1 MVISPFHTLVG
12 SFLGTRLKGDF
23 RIGSIITENQIITDG
38 MEDADYTTIRDLII
52 NGHQDPDQH
61 AIESPGYLPLTYRG
75 LREQIVSLVK
85 SLNARG
91 FHRNDRIAIITPA
104 GPETA
109 VCIVAVMAG
118 FTAVVLNPQQKYREF
133 EEIFSRAR
141 IKAIILLQGHPTAAR
156 AVAASCS
163 LPVME
168 LAPVSGVAGKF
179 DLIPEIHFH
188 DVVPEFAAPS
198 DTAYVLLTSGTTA
211 AAKVIPR
218 TQEQS
223 ATGKK
228 RTCEYQGITPAD
240 RCLHITPYFH
250 GMGVGAPLISPLI
263 AGATVICPRDFITSD
278 FFDLLTTF
286 HPTYYTAGPALNQGI
301 CRELKKVPPDL
312 LKHHS
317 LRYIR
322 SSAGVFPEDLRKELE
337 TLLGIPVIDSYGLS
351 EAGLVAINIPQKPG
365 SVGIPCI
372 KTLAILGENGELLPA
387 GSAGEIVITNDLFFS
402 RYENAP
408 AENTAAFTDGW
419 FRTGD
424 LGYLDNEGYLF
435 LTGRRKELINKGGQ
449 KISPDEIDTVLRS
462 HPGVRDAMAFP
473 VPDAVLGE
481 DIAAMVVPDDET
493 LTETELRLYLLD
505 RLVQFK
511 VPKRIYLVDA
521 IPKNPAGKP
530 LRHAGSERYGQR

>member
-1 MVISPFHTLVG
+1 
-12 SFLGTRLKGDF
+12 
-23 RIGSIITENQIITDG
+23 
-38 MEDADYTTIRDLII
+38 MEEADHSTIRDLIL

-61 AIESPGYLPLTYRG
+61 AIESPGYLPLTYRD
-75 LREQIVSLVK
+75 LRVHIISVVK

-118 FTAVVLNPQQKYREF
+118 FTSVVLNPQQKYREF
-133 EEIFSRAR
+133 EEIFPRVR
-141 IKAIILLQGHPTAAR
+141 IKAIIVLQGQPTAAR
-156 AVAASCS
+156 EVAASCT
-163 LPVME
+163 LPVIE
-168 LAPVSGVAGKF
+168 LVPVSGVAGRF
-179 DLIPEIHFH
+179 NLLPEILFE
-188 DVVPEFAAPS
+188 DVEPEFALPA

-223 ATGKK
+223 TTGKK
-228 RTCEYQGITPAD
+228 RTCVYQGITPAD
-240 RCLHITPYFH
+240 RCLHITPYYH

-263 AGATVICPRDFITSD
+263 AGATVICPRDFIPSD

-286 HPTYYTAGPALNQGI
+286 HPTYYTAGPSLNHGI
-301 CRELKKVPPDL
+301 CRELKKVPAHL
-312 LKHHS
+312 LEDHS

-337 TLLGIPVIDSYGLS
+337 ALLGIPVIDSYGLS

-372 KTLAILGENGELLPA
+372 TTLAILGDNNERLPA
-387 GSAGEIVITNDLFFS
+387 GSAGEIAITNDLFFS

-424 LGYLDNEGYLF
+424 LGYLDDEGYLF
-435 LTGRRKELINKGGQ
+435 LKGRKKALINKGGQ
-449 KISPDEIDTVLRS
+449 KISPEEIDAILLS
-462 HPGVRDAMAFP
+462 HHGVKDAMAFP

-481 DIAAMVVPDDET
+481 DIAAMVVVDDRRV
-493 LTETELRLYLLD
+493 TETDLRLFLLD

-511 VPKRIYLVDA
+511 VPKRIYFVDR
-521 IPKNPAGKP
+521 IPRNPVGKP
-530 LRHAGSERYGQR
+530 LRQEGTRRFSPSH

>member
-1 MVISPFHTLVG
+1 M
-12 SFLGTRLKGDF
+12 RLTGDS
-23 RIGSIITENQIITDG
+23 RIGSITTQNHVYTDG
-38 MEDADYTTIRDLII
+38 MEEADHSTIRDLIL

-61 AIESPGYLPLTYRG
+61 AIESPGYLPLTYRD
-75 LREQIVSLVK
+75 LREQIISVVK

-118 FTAVVLNPQQKYREF
+118 FTSVVLNPQQKNREF
-133 EEIFSRAR
+133 EEIFSRVG
-141 IKAIILLQGHPTAAR
+141 IKAIIVLQGHPTAAR
-156 AVAASCS
+156 AVAASCT

-168 LAPVSGVAGKF
+168 LVPVSGVAGKF
-179 DLIPEIHFH
+179 NLLPEIFFN
-188 DVVPEFAAPS
+188 DVVPEFASPS

-228 RTCEYQGITPAD
+228 RTCEYQGITCVD
-240 RCLHITPYFH
+240 RCLHITPYYH

-263 AGATVICPRDFITSD
+263 AGATVISPRDFIPSD
-278 FFDLLTTF
+278 FFDLLMTF
-286 HPTYYTAGPALNQGI
+286 HPTYYTAGPALNHGI
-301 CRELKKVPPDL
+301 LRELKKVPADL

-322 SSAGVFPEDLRKELE
+322 SSAGVFPEDLRKDLE

-372 KTLAILGENGELLPA
+372 NTLAILGDNDELLPA
-387 GSAGEIVITNDLFFS
+387 GSSGEIAITNDLFFS

-408 AENTAAFTDGW
+408 VDNTAAFTDGW

-424 LGYLDNEGYLF
+424 LGYLDDDGYLF
-435 LTGRRKELINKGGQ
+435 LTGRKKELINKGGQ
-449 KISPDEIDTVLRS
+449 KISPEEIDAVLWS
-462 HPGVRDAMAFP
+462 HHGVNDAMAFP

-481 DIAAMVVPDDET
+481 DIAAMVVPDDGT
-493 LTETELRLYLLD
+493 VTEADLRMYLLE

-530 LRHAGSERYGQR
+530 LRHVGSERYGQR